1 MKPILVLA
9 YQPVRLALAALM
21 LAAPLAIT
29 SCTTTDVSEDST
41 IYPTP
46 AEKNHQLQEQM
57 SQMTRSYL

>member
-1 MKPILVLA
+1 MKPILVLVSR
-9 YQPVRLALAALM
+9 PVRLALATLL
-21 LAAPLAIT
+21 LAGPLLLA